1 MASFGF
7 ATPWVY
13 NHSATQRMPLP
24 HILPSLPSALK
35 MRIMA
40 SAPAVTGAQMQ
51 IIPSAPMEKCRRDKR
66 SESAAI
72 CLRHAGSAAV
82 QIDIIIGAAL
92 HFGE

>member
-1 MASFGF
+1 MRVTVFKPLRVSMASFGF
-7 ATPWVY
+7 AVPWVY
-13 NHSATQRMPLP
+13 SHSATQRMPLP

-51 IIPSAPMEKCRRDKR
+51 IMPSAPMEKCRRDKR

-72 CLRHAGSAAV
+72 FSGTPEVRQSR
-82 QIDIIIGAAL
+82 
-92 HFGE
+92 